1 MKVCNGKEMRQ
12 IDEAA
17 IQKIGI
23 PGIVLMENAVLS
35 VVKEIKKDLQN
46 ISKPNVVIFC
56 GQGNNGGDGLGVARH
71 LHNSG
76 MDVTVIFIGDP
87 LLLKEDSRTNFNIV
101 DKLQI
106 PKIILNN
113 ESFIDDH
120 IVNLIEKSDLI
131 VDAIFGTGLSKPVS
145 GIFNDLVNLINFYGE
160 YILSIDIPSG
170 IDSETGAILGNA
182 VKAHKTVTLALPKS
196 GLYLYPGTE
205 YIGELVIAD
214 IGIPKEVIDFAQLK
228 MNVLREEEVSSFIPP
243 RFPRSNKGTYGRVQ
257 VIAGSK
263 GMTGAAALTCKG
275 AFKIGAGLVSL
286 GVPKSINDVLEEKLT
301 EVITIPI
308 REEDGKL
315 CRESFDDIKPCLD
328 KATVIAAGPG
338 IGQGPQIIEFME
350 RLIKHARIPLVIDA
364 DGINAIAKK
373 IDMLRNLKVPV
384 VLTPHP
390 GEMGRL
396 MNKSTEEVLA
406 NPIDTVREFCHKWN
420 VILVLKDAKTIVG
433 DPDGQIYIN
442 MTGNPGMATAGS
454 GDVLTGIIAGLIGQ
468 NLNPYKAAVLGTF
481 LHGKAGD
488 LAAAEL
494 GQHGMLAG
502 DICNYVPKAIKLYYQ
517 SN

>member
-17 IQKIGI
+17 IHKLGI
-23 PGIVLMENAVLS
+23 PGIVLMENATLA
-35 VVKEIKKDLQN
+35 VVHEIKKDLQN
-46 ISKPNVVIFC
+46 IRKPSVAIFC

-71 LHNSG
+71 LYNCG

-87 LLLKEDSRTNFNIV
+87 LLLKEDAKTNFNIV
-101 DKLQI
+101 DTLQI
-106 PKIILNN
+106 PKIILNKD
-113 ESFIDDH
+113 SIIDDN
-120 IVNLIEKSDLI
+120 IVNLIKKSDLI
-131 VDAIFGTGLSKPVS
+131 VDAIFGTGLSKPIS
-145 GIFNDLVNLINFYGE
+145 GIFNDLINLINLYGE

-170 IDSETGAILGNA
+170 LDSETGAILGNA
-182 VKAHKTVTLALPKS
+182 IKAHKTVTLALPKS

-205 YIGELVIAD
+205 YVGELIIAD
-214 IGIPKEVIDFAQLK
+214 IGIPKEIIDCAQLK
-228 MNVLREEEVSSFIPP
+228 MNILMDEEVGSFIPS

-257 VIAGSK
+257 VLAGSK
-263 GMTGAAALTCKG
+263 GMTGAAALTCTG

-286 GVPKSINDVLEEKLT
+286 GIPRSINDILQTKLT

-308 REEDGKL
+308 REKDGKL
-315 CRESFDDIKPCLD
+315 CRESFEDIKPYLE
-328 KATVIAAGPG
+328 KATVIAVGPG

-350 RLIKHARIPLVIDA
+350 LLIKNIRIPLVVDA
-364 DGINAIAKK
+364 DGINAIAKN
-373 IDMLRNLKVPV
+373 IEMLRNLKVPV

-396 MNKSTEEVLA
+396 IHKSTEEVLA
-406 NPIDTVREFCHKWN
+406 NPIGIVREFCHKWN
-420 VILVLKDAKTIVG
+420 VILVLKDAKTIIG

-442 MTGNPGMATAGS
+442 TTGNPGMATAGS

-468 NLNPYKAAVLGTF
+468 GLNPYKAAVLGAF
-481 LHGKAGD
+481 IHGKAGD
-488 LAAAEL
+488 LAASEL

-502 DICNYVPKAIKLYYQ
+502 DICNYVPKAMKLYYQ
-517 SN
+517 SH